1 MKLGSTVWDLS
12 YSSTLST
19 CGLWMDCSEA
29 DLGKYT
35 INRCECLSPRLL
47 SGELWVGMYAH
58 LKELWGKQKQMTV
71 SIYFPGGQELMHTI
85 LKQLWA
91 KSHSVTGETQCAFLR
106 YFLQCW
112 KIMVKKWTSGDLQDD
127 GLVPSIRKPNGQL
140 LIIKGPLLTQM
151 NRNSWTR
158 GLTDVK
164 FCWIKQCSS
173 ELCAHQRCHQG
184 LVICHPYSV
193 DKICRSI

>member
-71 SIYFPGGQELMHTI
+71 SIYFLGGQELMHTI

-91 KSHSVTGETQCAFLR
+91 KSHSMTGETKCPVCIPQIFLAMLEDYGQEMDFWRSAGWWFSFKHKKTQLAVAYNKRAF
-106 YFLQCW
+106 
-112 KIMVKKWTSGDLQDD
+112 IDSD
-127 GLVPSIRKPNGQL
+127 
-140 LIIKGPLLTQM
+140 
-151 NRNSWTR
+151 
-158 GLTDVK
+158 
-164 FCWIKQCSS
+164 
-173 ELCAHQRCHQG
+173 E
-184 LVICHPYSV
+184 
-193 DKICRSI
+193 